1 MMRTPAVFTDASILR
16 WPLAVLMC
24 AALVACSDDT
34 VPKDE
39 NTPPENQVC
48 TENDTRN
55 VACGEDDAGVQ
66 PQVCQNDAWV
76 DAGICDIPDDG
87 CTDGDIRTATC
98 GEDDEGAQEQL
109 CEDGE
114 WSDVGECQLDSE
126 TCTDGD
132 TRTGICG
139 AHDNGQQPEICEDGE
154 WIADGECVDSD
165 ACILNDDSNP
175 RCAAA
180 IVKDAEIQLPAK
192 FWQNKTLEV
201 DNPPALTR
209 VDASQL
215 QVTDLAGQ
223 PVVFEIETAENGN
236 QTLTW
241 SHIEGEKGQKYEI
254 VRGEY
259 PFTIVDDQDEVIA
272 HGMLPIRGT
281 SKHERTFVFKG
292 LSLDVE
298 NDGDSARE
306 VTLSD
311 NYGDPVEPIHV
322 ANGEDFVRRDYI
334 IPSNT
339 HYRYDVPATESGLL
353 GEHRPVLSPTDAQRY
368 VTIAATPAIIVA
380 YDVTKGAEFGAW
392 IKRNSRHFSR
402 FDGYSVIHDTD
413 ASTAAY
419 DRYLVYAKSNEQF
432 SVHASLPGDFVKEV
446 QVVRLAEAPEE
457 PIVIDIEPAPADAV
471 GNNGYMEADIY
482 SNAPHAGVISLYKET
497 TGAQSFT
504 LDVLRVWQAMEGAVF
519 NLFFEP
525 TFFVDVYGDNN
536 IAITP
541 SKTPGRER
549 FRIDALDDGVSVVT
563 IGYSP
568 IRLTQTSSTLFN
580 AIAPDKLATFV
591 VQVGELN
598 EDNIALNIDSTE
610 YDTWYFDNAQADHAP
625 LRVEP
630 TADADITDVCVH
642 APLHNATWGE
652 GWNCFA
658 ADADETYTIELKEG
672 RNIVRARTENSTVYQ
687 VVTARGLDI
696 SVENSTNPGEA
707 LSAGGTAKI
716 TLVGLSTPVQKIAG
730 IYNPAFGQ
738 VYVEYDMN
746 GVAVKGPGSQFFIS
760 TTGSVLELPVEDSG
774 EVVLSNG
781 RIHSNHFGSGLDA
794 HKSIAAEGHGPNL
807 NAPAIADRDYFSV
820 LPDLVLQVQ

>member
-1 MMRTPAVFTDASILR
+1 MRTPAVFTDASILR

-24 AALVACSDDT
+24 TALVACSDDT
-34 VPKDE
+34 VPRDE

-76 DAGICDIPDDG
+76 DAGICDIPDNG
-87 CTDGDIRTATC
+87 CTDGDTRTATC

-132 TRTGICG
+132 TRTGSCG

-154 WIADGECVDSD
+154 WIADGECVDND

-175 RCAAA
+175 RCTAA
-180 IVKDAEIQLPAK
+180 IVKDAEIQLPAA
-192 FWQNKTLEV
+192 FWQNKTL
-201 DNPPALTR
+201 DAQSPPALQR
-209 VDASQL
+209 VDAAQL
-215 QVTDLAGQ
+215 VVTDIAGQ
-223 PVVFEIETAENGN
+223 PVAFEIEDEDNGD
-236 QTLTW
+236 QTLAWT
-241 SHIEGEKGQKYEI
+241 HIDGADGQKYEI
-254 VRGEY
+254 LRGDY
-259 PFTIVDDQDEVIA
+259 PFEIVDEDDQVIA
-272 HGMLPIRGT
+272 RGVLPIRGP
-281 SKHERTFVFKG
+281 SEHERTFVFKG

-298 NDGDSARE
+298 YDGNDARE

-311 NYGDPVEPIHV
+311 ANGDPVEPIHTEEG
-322 ANGEDFVRRDYI
+322 ADFVRRDYI
-334 IPSNT
+334 VPSNT
-339 HYRYDVPATESGLL
+339 RYRYDVPATESGLL
-353 GEHRPVLSPTDAQRY
+353 GEHRQILSPTNANRY
-368 VTIAATPAIIVA
+368 VSIAATPAVIVPF
-380 YDVTKGAEFGAW
+380 DVTAGADFGAW
-392 IKRNSRHFSR
+392 IKRDSRHFAR
-402 FDGYSVIHDTD
+402 FDNYSVIRDEE
-413 ASTAAY
+413 ASTEAY

-446 QVVRLAEAPEE
+446 EVVRLSAAPED
-457 PIVIDIEPAPADAV
+457 PIVIDVQPAPANAV
-471 GNNGYMEADIY
+471 GNNDYMEADIY
-482 SNAPHAGVISLYKET
+482 SNAPHSGVISLYKEA
-497 TGAQSFT
+497 TGSQSFT
-504 LDVLRVWQAMEGAVF
+504 LDVLRVWQAMEGAVM

-525 TFFVDVYGDNN
+525 TFFVEVHGDANIDVTSSN
-536 IAITP
+536 
-541 SKTPGRER
+541 TPGRER

-568 IRLTQTSSTLFN
+568 IRLKQSGVTLFN
-580 AIAPDKLATFV
+580 AIAPDKLAAFV

-598 EDNIALNIDSTE
+598 EDNLALNIESTE
-610 YDTWYFDNAQADHAP
+610 YDTWYFDNAQADHA
-625 LRVEP
+625 LLQVEP
-630 TADADITDVCVH
+630 TADADIQDLCVH

-658 ADADETYTIELKEG
+658 ADADETYSIELKEG
-672 RNIVRARTENSTVYQ
+672 RNIVRARTDNSTVYQ

-696 SVENSTNPGEA
+696 SIENSTNPGEA
-707 LSAGGTAKI
+707 LSAGDTAKI
-716 TLVGLSTPVQKIAG
+716 TLLGLSTPVQKIAG

-794 HKSIAAEGHGPNL
+794 HKNIAAEGHGPNL
-807 NAPAIADRDYFSV
+807 NAPTIADRDYFSF